1 MFEDLID
8 RLRDGGVPIPD
19 DQLALEVTLDL
30 RGDVVQ
36 LGQLIERVADLR
48 ARFGLDDGR
57 IELPFAQVVAL
68 ALSGDAGAAGLPVP
82 LDWLMPGQ
90 VRDLALAQLQSV
102 DDDWEHLCIGGPP
115 VGRGEMADEV
125 ERGTRAGERYVLSV
139 LHHCTF
145 LHEAACA
152 GVLRP
157 PDGGLERFRLRVGDD
172 AGGGG
177 AFVQREARA
186 GM

>member
-30 RGDVVQ
+30 RGEVVR

-48 ARFGLDDGR
+48 ARFGLGDAR
-57 IELPFAQVVAL
+57 VEVPFVQVVGL
-68 ALSGDAGAAGLPVP
+68 ALSGDDGAAGVP
-82 LDWLMPGQ
+82 LPLEWLEPGQ
-90 VRDLALAQLQSV
+90 VRELALAQLRSV
-102 DDDWEHLCIGGPP
+102 DDDWEHLCIGGPTL
-115 VGRGEMADEV
+115 RREEMAEEV
-125 ERGTRAGERYVLSV
+125 ARGSRAGERYVLSV

-145 LHEAACA
+145 LHEAAWA

-157 PDGGLERFRLRVGDD
+157 PDGGLERFRLRLGDD

-177 AFVQREARA
+177 AFVDRGARA
-186 GM
+186 GA